1 MDLETKAVRVELWMF
16 SVTDIA
22 PDVAFDLLTSN
33 ERNRALRILSATR
46 QTRFIAAHAGLRLI
60 LADSL
65 NVPPVDVVV
74 AEQPLGK
81 PVVLADKAVHFSHS
95 YSGDRVLVGCS
106 AVEIGVDLELLQ
118 DFNWQEV
125 SDQMLHP
132 EERAWLQNNASGLDA
147 FYKIWTL
154 KEAYL
159 KGLGTGLA
167 KDLDSFALL
176 PGQACRINEP
186 NKSKTWCVAN
196 IAMRED
202 CVAAIAVAAEAFE
215 VRYRCFGELLPKR

>member
-1 MDLETKAVRVELWMF
+1 MF

-33 ERNRALRILSATR
+33 EQSRALRILSATR
-46 QTRFIAAHAGLRLI
+46 QTRFIAAHSGLRLI

-65 NVPPVDVVV
+65 NLPPVDVVV

-81 PVVLADKAVHFSHS
+81 PIVLADKAVHFSLS

-118 DFNWQEV
+118 DFDWQEV
-125 SDQMLHP
+125 ADQMLHP
-132 EERAWLQNNASGLDA
+132 KERAWLQENAAGLDA

-159 KGLGTGLA
+159 KGVGTGFA
-167 KDLDSFALL
+167 KDLDSFVLL
-176 PGQACRINEP
+176 PGQACRINQT
-186 NKSKTWCVAN
+186 NKRTSWCVAN
-196 IAMRED
+196 IAIDDD

-215 VRYRCFGELLPKR
+215 VRHRCFEELLPKG